1 MYVQPVVVQWSLD
14 NFQAVMR
21 VPGGGDVNLGYHDT
35 PERAIAI
42 LTNARA
48 LLYLTNTAATILP
61 ITQEFGE

>member
-1 MYVQPVVVQWSLD
+1 MYVQPVVG
-14 NFQAVMR
+14 